1 MVCTPAQDPLHA
13 FLLAVLPNFAQSR
26 RTQLVEG
33 PLLAGGLSGK
43 STPDLLRLGLHGTPR
58 GGGEGG
64 HGLQTLIRPPH
75 LYSLPLQ
82 DGAGPRG
89 TREGPAG
96 TAWALGASCGPTV
109 EW

>member
-13 FLLAVLPNFAQSR
+13 FLLAVLLNFAQSR

-43 STPDLLRLGLHGTPR
+43 STPDLLRLGLHGTPKG
-58 GGGEGG
+58 GGGEVGTG
-64 HGLQTLIRPPH
+64 SRLLSPPH
-75 LYSLPLQ
+75 LYFLPLQ